1 MRSIFI
7 LGIWTVASRVAE
19 PTIRWVFA
27 FAMCWVVFDATA
39 IQGGGMVTLLQG
51 LVAVGTAISIARGC
65 RRNENGDC

>member
-1 MRSIFI
+1 MRSICLTEF
-7 LGIWTVASRVAE
+7 WSASARVAE

>member
-1 MRSIFI
+1 MRSIC
-7 LGIWTVASRVAE
+7 LTELLSASARVAE
-19 PTIRWVFA
+19 PTIRCVFA
-27 FAMCWVVFDATA
+27 FSICWVVFDATA